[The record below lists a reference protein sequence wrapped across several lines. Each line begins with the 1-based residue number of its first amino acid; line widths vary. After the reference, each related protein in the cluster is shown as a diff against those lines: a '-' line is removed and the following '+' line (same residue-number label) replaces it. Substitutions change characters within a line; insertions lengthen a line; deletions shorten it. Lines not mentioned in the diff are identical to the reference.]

1 MPMRKYELVLIARP
15 SLKDAETK
23 KLLETVKGWLKDFK
37 FTKEDDMGQKALA
50 YTIKKEV
57 AGHFFMFQIEADQ
70 KDDRTGGIPRD
81 FEERV
86 IRQDNIIRHLMLRTK

>member
-57 AGHFFMFQIEADQ
+57 AGHYVMWQFEGEAGVP
-70 KDDRTGGIPRD
+70 TD
-81 FEERV
+81 FEQR
-86 IRQDNIIRHLMLRTK
+86 ILRQDDIIRHLLLRTK